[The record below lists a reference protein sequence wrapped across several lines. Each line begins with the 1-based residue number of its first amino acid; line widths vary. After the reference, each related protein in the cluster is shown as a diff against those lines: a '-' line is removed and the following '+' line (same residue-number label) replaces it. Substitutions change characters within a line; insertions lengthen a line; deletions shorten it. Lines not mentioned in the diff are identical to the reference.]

1 MFKAIKEQK
10 TIAINDTGRFPCLV
24 YDSIEEDTE
33 HTIDDYEQY
42 NGEFLLK
49 QDVPL
54 PTNEEQ
60 KQNRANA
67 YQLEVDPITAHIQ
80 RLRDEEE
87 PDEEKIAEL
96 IDERDA
102 KVEEIKERYPY
113 YEEQEDAVEEG

>member
-1 MFKAIKEQK
+1 MFKAIKENK
-10 TIAINDTGRFPCLV
+10 IIAINETGRFPCLV

-60 KQNRANA
+60 KQNRAEA
-67 YQLEVDPITAHIQ
+67 YQLEVDTITSHIQ

-87 PDEEKIAEL
+87 PNEEKIAEL
-96 IDERDA
+96 IAERNA

-113 YEEQEDAVEEG
+113 YEE